1 MGVYVGS
8 DTGVAREV
16 KKIYVG
22 VSEDI
27 TIDPS
32 SDSQPYLSYSVTPD
46 PSNVIFWGTGLIV
59 TESSEMQ
66 ITNKTEELLEVNLSV
81 EVEGEFLSGDNI
93 QINQSDTS
101 EVITLEGSTNITGS
115 SQNKF
120 LIKLD
125 PNGSFSASC
134 SKDPDTSILYFTFD
148 LSTKKYNVSKKVLL
162 GYVGVGGIARP
173 FFDNDTRLKYYGSV
187 SPLRTAKRYLA
198 ATTVGNYALFGGGY
212 NYSAAVNY
220 YYKDVDA
227 YDSSLIRS
235 SPPDLKTGREDFS
248 ATTVGNYA
256 LFGGGRYPVTNTVDA
271 YNSTLIKQSVSN
283 LSTSRFYLSAT
294 TVGNYALF
302 GGGTDNKNS
311 FKTVDS
317 YDRNL
322 LKGTASDLSYETS
335 TLSATT
341 VGNYALFG
349 GGIGSDASAIINVY
363 SADLTKLTDLSFSE
377 SRSNAAAT
385 TVGNYALFGG
395 GTTYTSNDPKTV
407 EVFDFNLIKGS
418 AANLRDKNRY
428 PVAITIGD
436 FALFGVFDSF
446 NIDAYNSLLTKIS
459 VQPLSK
465 PFGSSPAT
473 ATVGNYALFGGG
485 YDYPTS
491 TTDVEAYT
499 QKDACIIE
507 VTIKLETSYAY
518 DTLEILYDSIEDTS
532 TKEVTINRGEE
543 TTIRIKKGSTFTIK
557 EPGALDGA
565 KLLDDSI
572 GGFIIIAVDE
582 DTVYINPKYPKNT
595 LKITFD

>member
-32 SDSQPYLSYSVTPD
+32 SSPYLSISITPD
-46 PSNVIFWGTGLIV
+46 PSKVLFWGTGVLV
-59 TESSEMQ
+59 TESSEIQ
-66 ITNKTEELLEVNLSV
+66 ITNKTGEPLEVNLSV
-81 EVEGEFLSGDNI
+81 EITGILLSGDSI

-101 EVITLEGSTNITGS
+101 EVITLEGSTNITGA

-125 PNGSFSASC
+125 PNGSFGASF
-134 SKDPDTSILYFTFD
+134 SKDPDTSILAFGFT
-148 LSTKKYNVSKKVLL
+148 LSTKRHNVPKKILL

-173 FFDNDTRLKYYGSV
+173 FFDSDTRLKYYGSV
-187 SPLRTAKRYLA
+187 SPLRTEKEYLA

-212 NYSAAVNY
+212 RYYSAENY

-227 YDSSLIRS
+227 YNDSLIRS
-235 SPPDLKTGREDFS
+235 SPPDLKTGRQHLA

-256 LFGGGRYPVTNTVDA
+256 LFGGGSSPYTNAVDA
-271 YNSTLIKQSVSN
+271 YDSTLIKQNVPN
-283 LSTSRFYLSAT
+283 LSTSRQHLAAT

-302 GGGTDNKNS
+302 GGGEDNRNN
-311 FKTVDS
+311 FKTVDY

-322 LKGTASDLSYETS
+322 LKGTASDLSYEADY
-335 TLSATT
+335 LSATT

-363 SADLTKLTDLSFSE
+363 SAALTKLTDLSFSE
-377 SRSNAAAT
+377 PRSSAAAT

-395 GTTYTSNDPKTV
+395 GTTYTSDDPKTV
-407 EVFDFNLIKGS
+407 EVFDFNLTKSI
-418 AANLRDKNRY
+418 ATNLRDTNRN
-428 PVAITIGD
+428 PVAVAIGD

-446 NIDAYNSLLTKIS
+446 DIDAYNSLLTKIS

-465 PFGSSPAT
+465 PFSSPAT

-485 YDYPTS
+485 YDYPS
-491 TTDVEAYT
+491 VSADVEAYT
-499 QKDACIIE
+499 QKDAGIVE
-507 VTIKLETSYAY
+507 VAIKLELSYAY
-518 DTLEILYDSIEDTS
+518 ETLGVLYDSIEGTS
-532 TKEVTINRGEE
+532 AKEVTINRGEE
-543 TTIRIKKGSTFTIK
+543 TSIRMKKGSTFTVT

-565 KLLDDSI
+565 KLFDNSI
-572 GGFIIIAVDE
+572 EGFIIIAVDE
-582 DTVYINPKYPKNT
+582 DTVYINPKYPKNV

>member
-32 SDSQPYLSYSVTPD
+32 SSPYLSTSITPD
-46 PSNVIFWGTGLIV
+46 PSKVLFWGTGVLV
-59 TESSEMQ
+59 TESSEIQ
-66 ITNKTEELLEVNLSV
+66 ITNKTGEPLEVNLSV
-81 EVEGEFLSGDNI
+81 ETTDTLLSGDSI
-93 QINQSDTS
+93 QIKQSDTS
-101 EVITLEGSTNITGS
+101 EVITLEGSTNITGA

-125 PNGSFSASC
+125 PNGSFGASF
-134 SKDPDTSILYFTFD
+134 SKDPDTNILALVFT
-148 LSTKKYNVSKKVLL
+148 LSTKRHNVPKKILL

-187 SPLRTAKRYLA
+187 SPLRTEKEYLA

-212 NYSAAVNY
+212 RYHAAEYY

-227 YDSSLIRS
+227 YNDSLIRS
-235 SPPDLKTGREDFS
+235 SPPDLKTGRQHLA

-256 LFGGGRYPVTNTVDA
+256 LFGGGSSPYTNAVDA
-271 YNSTLIKQSVSN
+271 YDSTLIKQNVPN
-283 LSTSRFYLSAT
+283 LSTSRQSLAAT

-302 GGGTDNKNS
+302 GGGEDNRND
-311 FKTVDS
+311 FKTVDY

-322 LKGTASDLSYETS
+322 LKGTASDLSYEADS
-335 TLSATT
+335 LSATT

-349 GGIGSDASAIINVY
+349 GGIGSGASAIINVY
-363 SADLTKLTDLSFSE
+363 SAALTKLTDLSFSE
-377 SRSNAAAT
+377 PRSSAAAT

-395 GTTYTSNDPKTV
+395 GTTYTSDDPKTV
-407 EVFDFNLIKGS
+407 EVFDFNLIKS
-418 AANLRDKNRY
+418 STTNLRDTNRN
-428 PVAITIGD
+428 PVAVAIGD

-446 NIDAYNSLLTKIS
+446 DIDAYNSLLTKIS

-465 PFGSSPAT
+465 PFSSPAT

-485 YDYPTS
+485 YDYPS
-491 TTDVEAYT
+491 VSADVEAYT
-499 QKDACIIE
+499 QKDAGIVE
-507 VTIKLETSYAY
+507 VTIKLELSYAY
-518 DTLEILYDSIEDTS
+518 ETLGVLYDSIEGTFA
-532 TKEVTINRGEE
+532 KEVTINRGEE
-543 TTIRIKKGSTFTIK
+543 TSIRMKKGSTFTVT

-565 KLLDDSI
+565 KLFDNSI
-572 GGFIIIAVDE
+572 EGFIIIAVDE
-582 DTVYINPKYPKNT
+582 DTVYINPKYPKNV